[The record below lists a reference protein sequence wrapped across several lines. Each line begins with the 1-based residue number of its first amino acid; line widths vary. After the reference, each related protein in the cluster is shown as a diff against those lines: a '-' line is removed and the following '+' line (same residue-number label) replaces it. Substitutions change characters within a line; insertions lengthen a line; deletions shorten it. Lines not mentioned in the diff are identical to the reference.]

1 MARKGLNKKS
11 LQNGM
16 DQSSM
21 DPGLVSDVQTMLNM
35 GSSVEDVIVTLANEG
50 YETDTITGLLMNVG
64 YTGDDITTAFS
75 SLQQQQ
81 QQASQ
86 QVEEVQDNVDGLPQQ
101 QFGGSPSYRTADQ
114 FMRGVEGSDYYA
126 DPYSRFLPMNLFS
139 RNSPVS
145 LLPFI
150 STAAGSLFG
159 GKDRDGDGLMDGVF
173 RDRKAKR
180 KINKDRFGKDR
191 RNEKQLAKDLAKY
204 STIDFDSAT
213 GEYDIN
219 LLSRD
224 PERYLSKNK
233 KVRDAYLENAAQ
245 SGITL
250 EDFVKRFSKN
260 KPSAQALLD
269 YRKGLQSGD
278 IPEGTSYGISPEGV
292 ESSYMDMGDNPY
304 LYNTMM
310 GLNTLRNQTAEREF
324 DIQSQIDAAEQA
336 RIDEVRALMND
347 PNANVASAGFADYQ
361 KQIEKRSLDQ
371 GWNEDAFE
379 QLNEPGRKSTY
390 VMDGTLKNEGA
401 GLQRSTLENAFINRM
416 ANLTDGPDGN
426 RFLNE
431 YDLADLDPSR
441 FEVNNPN
448 LPTLQNPMG
457 NQTTRIDKIR
467 AILND
472 PNSNVAS
479 SRFAEERER
488 ARDGLQDMPG
498 FFDPSQSRFNEINE
512 NIDGTG
518 SLLERRYKGYRTN
531 DTEPGDKDKWY
542 EITDDVESPNPD
554 VYSVYN
560 QNTNPFIDSRGS
572 RSPVDFIQSVNLYN
586 DLMQSGAMSNNPL
599 LEGNANAMRNYLAQM
614 NANADVGL
622 GARGL
627 GEEAG
632 SSIIQS
638 KTYDDDPTNDN
649 LEYMLGPFRY
659 VAAGPGVPRGGA
671 MVNAG
676 QGFGNQTA
684 TGFVGS
690 DGNVIHDGSKYGMD
704 FNPKW
709 NYNYVNKFADKLK
722 FEEDFANDPL
732 FEYYEGRKL
741 PVKQQRKTGG
751 ESLDIYQDKGEF
763 DGPGDPPKSGF
774 SIGRVE
780 QEKSTLTPQQE
791 MMLGVSPG
799 EYKPIIDW
807 DAKRENREYNK
818 QLKVKEKEASAP
830 GLKYT
835 YMYDQGTM
843 ADNIEDF
850 PLKGFDVGV
859 PMDSGTINRKRLTN
873 QVERWYRDEDRD
885 PSKFTFTPNYDTDA
899 EVGTPE
905 YQNYIDMMKG
915 RASDLGINVDWTK
928 QKTGGESLDAYQL
941 GDEVINALQQFTQSY
956 PDTNQLQ
963 NQFSEAGTM
972 DWADT
977 LDIQNQV
984 SANQRAASTQGLP
997 RQDQADTFSFRNAF
1011 ATGAMDNK
1019 MQDYYDGLEGLAN
1032 EDELTAL
1039 LPEAENFDPG
1049 IPMGPMTV
1057 YPGLDN
1063 KMVDKT
1069 MDETMYEAVDETV
1082 DETMDETVDESG
1094 LTRKQKRALR
1104 REEKGTL
1111 GERINAKGNK
1121 FLDRMIDGRFGDVAS
1136 TIGTIGVEGANIF
1149 NQFAE
1154 NAKLIQAREDLKTL
1168 GSSERKGVSYREED
1182 QGTDVNTGLRA
1193 DLLRG
1198 STPTGTQALMGN
1210 FKSGGESLNASS
1222 SVIAKLIA
1230 AGADIEIL

>member
-180 KINKDRFGKDR
+180 NINKDRFKKDR

-336 RIDEVRALMND
+336 RIDEVRAVMND
-347 PNANVASAGFADYQ
+347 PNANVASPGFAQYQ
-361 KQIEKRSLDQ
+361 QRKKKHFSTKNYLDGAYEGMNENSGEREIPIQGSYSYTNPGASVGRS
-371 GWNEDAFE
+371 AFE
-379 QLNEPGRKSTY
+379 NIY
-390 VMDGTLKNEGA
+390 KNRVA
-401 GLQRSTLENAFINRM
+401 DTA
-416 ANLTDGPDGN
+416 DGPDTGLEY
-426 RFLNE
+426 LN
-431 YDLADLDPSR
+431 YQY
-441 FEVNNPN
+441 VNNPN
-448 LPTLQNPMG
+448 SDAYSVDNPNAPTLQNPMG
-457 NQTTRIDKIR
+457 NQTTRIDKIK

-479 SRFAEERER
+479 PRFAEERER

-518 SLLERRYKGYRTN
+518 SLLERTYKGYRTN
-531 DTEPGDKDKWY
+531 DTEPGDKDKYY
-542 EITDDVESPNPD
+542 EITGLESPNPD

-599 LEGNANAMRNYLAQM
+599 LEGNANAIRNYLAQM

-622 GARGL
+622 RARGL
-627 GEEAG
+627 GEDAG

-638 KTYDDDPTNDN
+638 KTYDDDPTNDD
-649 LEYMLGPFRY
+649 LEYVLGPFRY

-676 QGFGNQTA
+676 QAFGDQTA
-684 TGFVGS
+684 TGFVGPR
-690 DGNVIHDGSKYGMD
+690 GVIHDGSKYGMD
-704 FNPKW
+704 FNPKR
-709 NYNYVNKFADKLK
+709 NYNYINEFADKLQ

-751 ESLDIYQDKGEF
+751 ESLD
-763 DGPGDPPKSGF
+763 
-774 SIGRVE
+774 
-780 QEKSTLTPQQE
+780 
-791 MMLGVSPG
+791 
-799 EYKPIIDW
+799 
-807 DAKRENREYNK
+807 
-818 QLKVKEKEASAP
+818 
-830 GLKYT
+830 
-835 YMYDQGTM
+835 
-843 ADNIEDF
+843 
-850 PLKGFDVGV
+850 
-859 PMDSGTINRKRLTN
+859 
-873 QVERWYRDEDRD
+873 
-885 PSKFTFTPNYDTDA
+885 
-899 EVGTPE
+899 
-905 YQNYIDMMKG
+905 
-915 RASDLGINVDWTK
+915 
-928 QKTGGESLDAYQL
+928 AYQV

-1011 ATGAMDNK
+1011 ATGVMDNK

-1057 YPGLDN
+1057 YPGLDD

-1069 MDETMYEAVDETV
+1069 MDKTMYEAVDETV

-1121 FLDRMIDGRFGDVAS
+1121 FLDRMIDGRFADVAS